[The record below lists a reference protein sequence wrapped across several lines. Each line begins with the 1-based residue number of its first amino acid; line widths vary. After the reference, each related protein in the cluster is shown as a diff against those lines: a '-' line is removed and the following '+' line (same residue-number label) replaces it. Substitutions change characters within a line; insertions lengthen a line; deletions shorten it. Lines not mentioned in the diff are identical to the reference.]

1 MYYQKRENVLL
12 CKGLKFKIPPK
23 KFKFENYL
31 FLSEILFWDVCNNS
45 KTVSDDDCL
54 LDLKCKIK
62 DVALSSFRWYNKE
75 DHCFENLTKDE

>member
-31 FLSEILFWDVCNNS
+31 FLFEILF
-45 KTVSDDDCL
+45 
-54 LDLKCKIK
+54 
-62 DVALSSFRWYNKE
+62 
-75 DHCFENLTKDE
+75 